1 MFPQL
6 FYFLKGNIMQKNLQS
21 LQTVIFGSIKS
32 GETGFNKPKRLDNGS
47 LAFSV
52 PVYSGEKDQATGK
65 RQFVQYVQI
74 YVSKGNRTAQMIAE
88 HSCDKD
94 VFLRF
99 EGFIKAS
106 AYLDKNQKP
115 QAQLTLS
122 CFDIKVIKD
131 SSDPAIDDASFDPAD
146 FSENA
151 ADFSNPPQF

>member
-1 MFPQL
+1 MSQV
-6 FYFLKGNIMQKNLQS
+6 KLQS

-32 GETGFNKPKRLDNGS
+32 GSTGHNKPKKLDNGT

-52 PVYSGEKDQATGK
+52 PVYSGKKDEATGK
-65 RQFVQYVQI
+65 REFVQYVQI
-74 YVSKGNRTAQMIAE
+74 YVSPKNKTAQMIAE

-115 QAQLTLS
+115 LANLTLS
-122 CFDIKVIKD
+122 CFDIQVIKD
-131 SSDPAIDDASFDPAD
+131 SSDPVEDTSFDPTD
-146 FSENA
+146 FSDD
-151 ADFSNPPQF
+151 ADGFSNPPQF